1 MKSWIAITPLL
12 ASSLASA
19 QFVEGNEAVR
29 TTTAGLR
36 VDQPPAPAK
45 PPPLCRADAR
55 CHAGAWRMV
64 ETSSGLMEC
73 TEPWARE
80 GSCRASTYGQQKL
93 RRVWVV
99 QRGGEW
105 LQCQYPDLGSRCA
118 PMHARPPSNLPADAL
133 Q

>member
-1 MKSWIAITPLL
+1 MKAWIAISTLL
-12 ASSLASA
+12 AATLASA
-19 QFVEGNEAVR
+19 QFVAGNDAVR
-29 TTTAGLR
+29 ATAAGLR

-45 PPPLCRADAR
+45 PPPMCRADTG

-64 ETSSGLMEC
+64 ETSAGLMEC
-73 TEPWARE
+73 TEPWARD
-80 GSCRASTYGQQKL
+80 GACRASTYGQQKL

-99 QRGGEW
+99 RRGGEW

-118 PMHARPPSNLPADAL
+118 PMRARPPANLPADAL